1 MEFLVHAGHTKCCPC
16 LEHCKVCQN
25 ETICDNCYPPF
36 FRIPTGEQCVPNC
49 TDECWAEDRELWECV
64 NCKTR
69 YSVEKYNLNG
79 TCVDEIPF
87 IPFLNRS
94 HHVVEE
100 KCNLLHG
107 CKEGCFKC
115 NSWYSDN
122 CTQCFP
128 EFYKEDFFGLPKPDV
143 FHCFKERE
151 CLGIDK
157 YQHDESLRI
166 GGVTKFIQG
175 ENVCYNCRLREGNYR
190 QVEND
195 FTCGPRAKRTYIDI
209 PHYNKL
215 SQCYFRCASCEDW
228 GNSCFM
234 NCTSCRDPASYEL
247 IPYVANTNLGN
258 CQRYT
263 HKCKSLPYYHDYDL
277 AEKYGIDEDNC
288 GQDCD
293 VCLENRTCT
302 ERFPF
307 FVCRGLPINRCF
319 GKNLPYEPYKCRFH
333 FITESI

>member
-1 MEFLVHAGHTKCCPC
+1 M
-16 LEHCKVCQN
+16 
-25 ETICDNCYPPF
+25 
-36 FRIPTGEQCVPNC
+36 
-49 TDECWAEDRELWECV
+49 
-64 NCKTR
+64 
-69 YSVEKYNLNG
+69 NG

-195 FTCGPRAKRTYIDI
+195 FTCGPRARSRSEERRVGKD
-209 PHYNKL
+209 
-215 SQCYFRCASCEDW
+215 
-228 GNSCFM
+228 
-234 NCTSCRDPASYEL
+234 CRSRWS
-247 IPYVANTNLGN
+247 PY
-258 CQRYT
+258 
-263 HKCKSLPYYHDYDL
+263 H
-277 AEKYGIDEDNC
+277 
-288 GQDCD
+288 
-293 VCLENRTCT
+293 
-302 ERFPF
+302 
-307 FVCRGLPINRCF
+307 
-319 GKNLPYEPYKCRFH
+319 
-333 FITESI
+333 